1 MPPPLLLDVRSV
13 DLENVLVDLEGIRKV
28 NPQRGPM
35 EQLTAI
41 VLIDTEGH
49 RTVGYKETSR
59 EDFWVTGHMPGF
71 PLMPGVIMC
80 EAAAQLANYY
90 CVTQQL
96 MEGDF
101 IGFGGMEGVRFRGP
115 VQPGDRL
122 VIAARLNQLRRNR
135 RAVFDFQGFV
145 GENMVVHGQIIGVP
159 MFRDGTGKEDDR
171 RSGP

>member
-1 MPPPLLLDVRSV
+1 LDVRSL
-13 DLENVLVDLEGIRKV
+13 DLDNVLVDLEGIRRV
-28 NPQRGPM
+28 NPQRGAM

-41 VLIDTEGH
+41 VLIDPKEH
-49 RTVGYKETSR
+49 RTAGYKDASR
-59 EDFWVTGHMPGF
+59 DDFWVPGHMPGF

-96 MEGDF
+96 MDGDF

-115 VQPGDRL
+115 VHPGDRL
-122 VIAARLNQLRRNR
+122 VIAAHLTQLRKNR

-145 GENMVVHGQIIGVP
+145 GDSMVVDGQIIGVP
-159 MFRDGTGKEDDR
+159 LFRDALGKPDAA
-171 RSGP
+171 RSTP